1 MEMPTYE
8 YRCCSCGRRFE
19 VFHGVNESVEE
30 CQSCGGREV
39 RRVFHPVGVIFK
51 GPGFYVTDS
60 RGGNGG
66 GGASGLTAEGE
77 GGGADCKEEKTASGS
92 TSSAGKEED

>member
-8 YRCCSCGRRFE
+8 YKCCSCGRRFE
-19 VFHGVNESVEE
+19 VFHGVDESVE
-30 CQSCGGREV
+30 SCEACGARDV

-51 GPGFYVTDS
+51 GSGFYVTDS

-66 GGASGLTAEGE
+66 DGSSGGDGE
-77 GGGADCKEEKTASGS
+77 GSARKEEKAATGT
-92 TSSAGKEED
+92 TSSKGKDED